1 MTIVYVVSNLSCGR
15 VKSRNVSGHY
25 RTRDE
30 RWLHR
35 GLHQHRH
42 FANLDLKGVGG
53 PPLYIACQP
62 AAAGGIDILCRR
74 QH

>member
-1 MTIVYVVSNLSCGR
+1 MMIVYVVNNLSCDR
-15 VKSRNVSGHY
+15 VKGRNVSGQY

-42 FANLDLKGVGG
+42 FANLDLRGVGG
-53 PPLYIACQP
+53 PPLYAKLHANLLLP
-62 AAAGGIDILCRR
+62 EA
-74 QH
+74 